1 MRGPRLHFRPG
12 PRVRPRGSLALTN
25 FRPFTTSSFPY
36 NLQPFHIR
44 KREDM
49 HERSKGGNA
58 RNFPV
63 DYLTAINQNHLG
75 QNLDSPSKY
84 GGIYFFSRY
93 ARLHTFANSR

>member
-1 MRGPRLHFRPG
+1 
-12 PRVRPRGSLALTN
+12 
-25 FRPFTTSSFPY
+25 
-36 NLQPFHIR
+36 
-44 KREDM
+44 M

-93 ARLHTFANSR
+93 ARLHTFANSRWNKKLELGSWDLQLRVPRVLT